1 MSKKRQTAIFDP
13 QGKPSAQLTTL
24 SYNYVDGHVI
34 PEHFHKEDQL
44 VFAAKGVMTITTQH
58 GSWVVPPLR
67 AVWIPGDEIHS
78 IAMSGQVLMRT
89 LYFAPKFVRSV
100 SKRCFVFNVSPLFRE
115 LILHACSRKTWQI
128 RVSSDRRLIE
138 MIVAELKEAKSVALD
153 LPHPKDQR
161 ACRVAEILIKNP
173 SDPRTLEELCKNV
186 GGSKRTIERV
196 FLDET
201 NMTFGKW
208 RQQLRLL
215 HGIRMLA
222 AGEKVITAA
231 LDAGYGGPSAFIS
244 AFKKSFGQTP
254 YKYFG

>member
-1 MSKKRQTAIFDP
+1 MSKKRQTAIYDP
-13 QGKPSAQLTTL
+13 QGDSQGQLTTL

-34 PEHFHKEDQL
+34 PGHFHREDQL
-44 VFAAKGVMTITTQH
+44 VFAAKGVMTVVTSQ

-67 AVWIPGDEIHS
+67 AVWIPGNEIHS
-78 IAMSGQVLMRT
+78 ITMSGQVLMRT
-89 LYFAPKFVRSV
+89 LYFAPKFVRPGL
-100 SKRCFVFNVSPLFRE
+100 KRCFVLNVSGLLRE
-115 LILHACSRKTWQI
+115 LILHSCSRKSWSI
-128 RVSSDRRLIE
+128 KVSRDRRLIE
-138 MIVAELKEAKSVALD
+138 MIFDELKGAESVPLE
-153 LPHPKDQR
+153 LPYPKDQR
-161 ACRVAEILIKNP
+161 AWRVSEILTKNP
-173 SDPRTLEELCKNV
+173 SDSRTLDELCRDV

-208 RQQLRLL
+208 RQQLRFL

-231 LDAGYGGPSAFIS
+231 LDAGYSGPSAFIS

-254 YKYFG
+254 YRYFG